1 MEPRILANCT
11 STWYRQRV
19 GADIYESGSDPS
31 SIRSMAVHPPP
42 EIRGLHVLRGA
53 IFAFWTATISGICL
67 TLWRDWRMLLLV
79 SDGIHRMRNKVSF
92 DLKLYRENTSVMFR
106 NYSDFFEEAETD
118 KGIAIALKEG
128 KTVSDLVKK
137 FRTYLALDLMM
148 DFVNTETV
156 RVLHK
161 ANG

>member
-1 MEPRILANCT
+1 MLIL
-11 STWYRQRV
+11 S
-19 GADIYESGSDPS
+19 
-31 SIRSMAVHPPP
+31 
-42 EIRGLHVLRGA
+42 
-53 IFAFWTATISGICL
+53 
-67 TLWRDWRMLLLV
+67 
-79 SDGIHRMRNKVSF
+79 
-92 DLKLYRENTSVMFR
+92 RENTSLMFR
-106 NYSDFFEEAETD
+106 NYSDFFEEVETD

-148 DFVNTETV
+148 AFMNTETV

>member
-1 MEPRILANCT
+1 
-11 STWYRQRV
+11 
-19 GADIYESGSDPS
+19 
-31 SIRSMAVHPPP
+31 
-42 EIRGLHVLRGA
+42 
-53 IFAFWTATISGICL
+53 
-67 TLWRDWRMLLLV
+67 
-79 SDGIHRMRNKVSF
+79 
-92 DLKLYRENTSVMFR
+92 MFR
-106 NYSDFFEEAETD
+106 NYSDFFEEVETD

-148 DFVNTETV
+148 AFMNTETV

>member
-1 MEPRILANCT
+1 MCYYIGIEDLAANALIEILKTKENVQTEQC
-11 STWYRQRV
+11 RV
-19 GADIYESGSDPS
+19 TLAELEAYGNQVIQYLNERGEK
-31 SIRSMAVHPPP
+31 AVL
-42 EIRGLHVLRGA
+42 IL
-53 IFAFWTATISGICL
+53 S
-67 TLWRDWRMLLLV
+67 
-79 SDGIHRMRNKVSF
+79 
-92 DLKLYRENTSVMFR
+92 RENTSLMFR
-106 NYSDFFEEAETD
+106 NYSDFFEEVETD

-148 DFVNTETV
+148 AFMNTETV

>member
-1 MEPRILANCT
+1 MCYYIGIEDLAANALIEILKTKENEQTEQYCVTLAELEV
-11 STWYRQRV
+11 Y
-19 GADIYESGSDPS
+19 GSQV
-31 SIRSMAVHPPP
+31 IQYLNERGEQAVL
-42 EIRGLHVLRGA
+42 IL
-53 IFAFWTATISGICL
+53 S
-67 TLWRDWRMLLLV
+67 
-79 SDGIHRMRNKVSF
+79 
-92 DLKLYRENTSVMFR
+92 RENTSLMFR
-106 NYSDFFEEAETD
+106 NYSDFFEEVETD

-148 DFVNTETV
+148 AFMNTETV

>member
-1 MEPRILANCT
+1 MCYYIGIEDLAANALIEILKTKENEQTEQYCVTLAELEVYGNQVIQ
-11 STWYRQRV
+11 YLNAR
-19 GADIYESGSDPS
+19 GEK
-31 SIRSMAVHPPP
+31 AVL
-42 EIRGLHVLRGA
+42 IL
-53 IFAFWTATISGICL
+53 S
-67 TLWRDWRMLLLV
+67 
-79 SDGIHRMRNKVSF
+79 
-92 DLKLYRENTSVMFR
+92 RENTSLMFR
-106 NYSDFFEEAETD
+106 NYSDFFEEVETD

-148 DFVNTETV
+148 AFMNTETV